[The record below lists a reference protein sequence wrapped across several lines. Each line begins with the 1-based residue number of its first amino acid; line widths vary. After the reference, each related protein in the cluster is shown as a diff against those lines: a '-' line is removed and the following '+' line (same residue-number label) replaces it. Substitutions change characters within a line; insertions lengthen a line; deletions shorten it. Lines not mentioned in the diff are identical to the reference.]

1 MITKQKIRAEI
12 QDLNALRTL
21 VRAYEEIAS
30 VRMKKT
36 RDSVLW
42 NRFFIENLNSIF
54 EEVRASYIVEMK
66 KLAKKRRKAGDDSVT
81 FLSHNGKTVCVFLSA
96 NTGLYGGI
104 IQATF
109 DNFMKEVKE
118 RDVEVTIIGRH
129 GLSLFLEVAG
139 GHPYTYFD
147 MTDQNVDQRQ
157 MGEIIKHLVKYE
169 EIHVYYGE
177 FVNAVTQK
185 PSVLSVSAEV
195 SLKEDEQGKKVTYIF
210 EPTLEEILRFFE
222 TETFASLFSQ
232 TVSES
237 QLAKFA
243 SRVLAMDKAEDNIK
257 RSLKSAQFESLKIRH
272 HAANRRQTNS
282 LAGILIS
289 TQ

>member
-1 MITKQKIRAEI
+1 MITKQKIKTEI

-66 KLAKKRRKAGDDSVT
+66 KLAKRRRKRSDSVT

-118 RDVEVTIIGRH
+118 KDVEVTIIGRH
-129 GLSLFLEVAG
+129 GLSLYLEVAG
-139 GHPYTYFD
+139 GHPYTYFE
-147 MTDQNVDQRQ
+147 MTDQNTDQRQ
-157 MGEIIKHLVKYE
+157 MSEIIKHLVKYE

-195 SLKEDEQGKKVTYIF
+195 SLKEDDQGKKVSYIF

-257 RSLKSAQFESLKIRH
+257 RSLKAAQFESLKIRH

-282 LAGILIS
+282 LASILIS